1 MSEQNRDARP
11 LAPAAQRTYPTVRA
25 VSFADINEAWTQGL
39 RDFRAAPTYGL
50 VFGGLYAAGG
60 IIVVL
65 GATALGLG
73 YLAYP
78 LAAAFA
84 MIGPFA
90 AVGLYEVS
98 RRQEA
103 GLALSWHAVLGAIF
117 NQRNV
122 RLAWMG
128 LITVL
133 FFIAWICLVR
143 VLIVLFLGTHSF
155 PTLDDFLVALTLT
168 SNGLWFLV
176 LGHAVGAILSIAL
189 FSLSF
194 VSFPLLLD
202 RDIDVVTAMLTS
214 VRAVIASPVVVLL
227 RVAAETSG
235 RRTFAGANACPNQ
248 KPCHRRCPGTGDH
261 SRDAAVICSSRAASR
276 RNSSGAAARNASD
289 QRTRNG
295 DPSCWHI
302 RDGQQRRPVREADP
316 SGQDQILCHRQVS
329 DNGARVEPMRCRQ
342 GMYVQGNGQR

>member
-25 VSFADINEAWTQGL
+25 VSFADVNEAWTQGL
-39 RDFRAAPTYGL
+39 RDFRAAPAYGL
-50 VFGGLYAAGG
+50 VFGGIYAAGG
-60 IIVVL
+60 IVVVL

-84 MIGPFA
+84 LIGPFA

-103 GLALSWHAVLGAIF
+103 GLPLSWHAVLGAIF
-117 NQRNV
+117 NRRNV

-143 VLIVLFLGTHSF
+143 VLVVIFLGTHTF

-214 VRAVIASPVVVLL
+214 VRAVMASPVVATGWAIIVVLL
-227 RVAAETSG
+227 LMVACLPFFLGLLVVLPVLGHTTWHLYRKIVVPLARLSP
-235 RRTFAGANACPNQ
+235 R
-248 KPCHRRCPGTGDH
+248 
-261 SRDAAVICSSRAASR
+261 SREFPPIEIP
-276 RNSSGAAARNASD
+276 ASD
-289 QRTRNG
+289 
-295 DPSCWHI
+295 S
-302 RDGQQRRPVREADP
+302 
-316 SGQDQILCHRQVS
+316 
-329 DNGARVEPMRCRQ
+329 
-342 GMYVQGNGQR
+342 

>member
-11 LAPAAQRTYPTVRA
+11 LAPAARRTYPTVRA
-25 VSFADINEAWTQGL
+25 VSFADVNEAWAQGL
-39 RDFRAAPTYGL
+39 RDFGAAPAYGL
-50 VFGGLYAAGG
+50 VFGGIYAAGG
-60 IIVVL
+60 IVVVL

-84 MIGPFA
+84 LIGPFA

-117 NQRNV
+117 NQRNI

-143 VLIVLFLGTHSF
+143 VLVVLFLGTHAF
-155 PTLDDFLVALTLT
+155 PTLDDFLIALTLT

-176 LGHAVGAILSIAL
+176 LGHAVGVILSIAL
-189 FSLSF
+189 FTLSF

-214 VRAVIASPVVVLL
+214 IRAVIASPVVAIGWAIIVVLL
-227 RVAAETSG
+227 LIVACLPFFLGILVVLPVLGHTTWHLYRKIVVRS
-235 RRTFAGANACPNQ
+235 
-248 KPCHRRCPGTGDH
+248 H
-261 SRDAAVICSSRAASR
+261 S
-276 RNSSGAAARNASD
+276 
-289 QRTRNG
+289 
-295 DPSCWHI
+295 
-302 RDGQQRRPVREADP
+302 
-316 SGQDQILCHRQVS
+316 
-329 DNGARVEPMRCRQ
+329 
-342 GMYVQGNGQR
+342 

>member
-25 VSFADINEAWTQGL
+25 VSFADVNEAWTQGL
-39 RDFRAAPTYGL
+39 RDFRAAPAYGL
-50 VFGGLYAAGG
+50 VFGGIYAAGG
-60 IIVVL
+60 IVVVL

-84 MIGPFA
+84 LIGPFA

-103 GLALSWHAVLGAIF
+103 GLSLSWHAVLGAIF
-117 NQRNV
+117 NRRNV
-122 RLAWMG
+122 RLVWMG

-143 VLIVLFLGTHSF
+143 VLVVIFLGTHTF

-168 SNGLWFLV
+168 SNGLLFLV

-189 FSLSF
+189 FSLTF

-202 RDIDVVTAMLTS
+202 RDIGVATAMLTS
-214 VRAVIASPVVVLL
+214 VHAVMASPVVAIGWAIIVVLL
-227 RVAAETSG
+227 LMVACLPFFLGLLVVLPVLGHTTWHLY
-235 RRTFAGANACPNQ
+235 RKIVVP
-248 KPCHRRCPGTGDH
+248 
-261 SRDAAVICSSRAASR
+261 SR
-276 RNSSGAAARNASD
+276 G
-289 QRTRNG
+289 
-295 DPSCWHI
+295 
-302 RDGQQRRPVREADP
+302 
-316 SGQDQILCHRQVS
+316 
-329 DNGARVEPMRCRQ
+329 
-342 GMYVQGNGQR
+342 